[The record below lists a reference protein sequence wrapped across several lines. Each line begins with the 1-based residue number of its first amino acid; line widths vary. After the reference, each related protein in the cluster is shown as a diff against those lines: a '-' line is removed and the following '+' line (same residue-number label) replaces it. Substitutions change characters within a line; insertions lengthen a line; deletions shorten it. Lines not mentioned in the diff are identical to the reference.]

1 MRSEAP
7 HASRVHE
14 ADSLLLPS
22 FGVDHSCFPALA
34 RYGVAVAVGTGVGGT
49 PGVGGG
55 GGVAKIPSGSR
66 SRRYISQCPSGSEK
80 QTHTHFLGKQRGR
93 CCGFAAT
100 TAGAQ
105 AAASFSASVIVVPS
119 QSQQL
124 SGVGVASGKQSTDD
138 VSGSKHDSGTG
149 VASRT
154 GVTSGSATTA
164 GLGSVVRSGS

>member
-55 GGVAKIPSGSR
+55 GCGAKIPYGSR
-66 SRRYISQCPSGSEK
+66 SRRYISQCSVMFRAGSAVK
-80 QTHTHFLGKQRGR
+80 HTHAHFSGKQRSR
-93 CCGFAAT
+93 CCGFAASI
-100 TAGAQ
+100 AGVQ
-105 AAASFSASVIVVPS
+105 AAASFSASVIVLPS
-119 QSQQL
+119 QSQHP
-124 SGVGVASGKQSTDD
+124 SMPVTGPGVGLG
-138 VSGSKHDSGTG
+138 
-149 VASRT
+149 
-154 GVTSGSATTA
+154 
-164 GLGSVVRSGS
+164 GSVNGSNEAMAG